1 MNAKLLVLTALF
13 TMSAISAQA
22 SSFDQRMQMSVTTIG
37 PISLM
42 TERGESWSRFSFV
55 GLDSKIIQQAQDDAA
70 YFVATNGDVRGV
82 RLSQAL
88 ELIRKSNPALEA
100 SDLALA
106 NKILAA
112 TAQ

>member
-1 MNAKLLVLTALF
+1 MNAKLIALAAVL
-13 TMSAISAQA
+13 TMSAVSAQA
-22 SSFDQRMQMSVTTIG
+22 SSFDQRMQQSVTTIG

-42 TERGESWSRFSFV
+42 TERGESWSRFSFI
-55 GLDSKIIQQAQDDAA
+55 GLDSKIIQEAQDDAA
-70 YFVATNGDVRGV
+70 YFVATNGDVRGA

-88 ELIRKSNPALEA
+88 ELIRKSNPTLEA

-106 NKILAA
+106 SKILAA